1 METLNDKN
9 ITKKSEYGG
18 YTLLAAG
25 VSWIDSTG
33 YSQGQRGKVQPTSF
47 ELKLDGLRIFITCG
61 HIYYKGTWI
70 MGCLDL
76 NMREVECR
84 NCQTATEAAE
94 YAVKIVKHKLSKLQE
109 ALNACCVSGAEL
121 KNRT

>member
-9 ITKKSEYGG
+9 ITKESEYGS

-25 VSWIDSTG
+25 VSWRDATSYG
-33 YSQGQRGKVQPTSF
+33 QGQRYKVQPSSF

-70 MGCLDL
+70 MGCYEL
-76 NMREVECR
+76 NMKEIECR
-84 NCQTATEAAE
+84 NCKTATEAAE
-94 YAVKIVKHKLSKLQE
+94 YAVRLVKHELSKLQE
-109 ALNACCVSGAEL
+109 ALNACS
-121 KNRT
+121 